1 MAKYTREDVRK
12 ILAGLAS
19 GKPARPRP
27 MMSDA
32 AFAAMYDP
40 QKSHEGRMLEGLARI
55 EKALYAE

>member
-1 MAKYTREDVRK
+1 
-12 ILAGLAS
+12 
-19 GKPARPRP
+19 